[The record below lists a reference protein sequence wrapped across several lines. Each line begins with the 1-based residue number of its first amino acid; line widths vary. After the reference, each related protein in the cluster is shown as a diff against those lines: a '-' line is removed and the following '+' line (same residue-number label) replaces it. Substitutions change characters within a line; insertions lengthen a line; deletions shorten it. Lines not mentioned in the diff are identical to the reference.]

1 MDNYGIINKYIN
13 NKIWFHKLFLNEV
26 YLCQHCQQEI
36 FNFYI
41 YDQKHKSNNLNYNNH
56 CDKNIIIEYDNKDN
70 IMDYLNQNEGEFI
83 FIKSAHDKKFIYK
96 EKNII
101 FLNIQKKTW
110 IISYQQ

>member
-26 YLCQHCQQEI
+26 YFCQHCQQEI

-56 CDKNIIIEYDNKDN
+56 WDKNIIIEYDNKDN

-83 FIKSAHDKKFIYK
+83 FLLRVLMIKNLFIKKKILF
-96 EKNII
+96 
-101 FLNIQKKTW
+101 F
-110 IISYQQ
+110 